1 MSFIH
6 SLFTS
11 LLVEL
16 RHTKIKLVPLTHKK
30 DYMQSEHQGCALK
43 CGENGMRNF
52 GSRLDVYLPEKN
64 NGQPIRLRYGKVDK

>member
-1 MSFIH
+1 
-6 SLFTS
+6 
-11 LLVEL
+11 
-16 RHTKIKLVPLTHKK
+16 
-30 DYMQSEHQGCALK
+30 MQSEHQGCALK